1 MYCIEAPSNY
11 RDDEQV
17 DFLPVTEAGGGEEA
31 KRPRF
36 ENRQNDYFSA
46 SLTPYNI
53 LNRLFFGVNR
63 HFA

>member
-17 DFLPVTEAGGGEEA
+17 DFLPVAEAGGGEEA

-36 ENRQNDYFSA
+36 ENRQNDYF
-46 SLTPYNI
+46 
-53 LNRLFFGVNR
+53 
-63 HFA
+63 

>member
-17 DFLPVTEAGGGEEA
+17 DFLPVAEAGGEEA

-53 LNRLFFGVNR
+53 FNRLFFGVDR
-63 HFA
+63 RSA